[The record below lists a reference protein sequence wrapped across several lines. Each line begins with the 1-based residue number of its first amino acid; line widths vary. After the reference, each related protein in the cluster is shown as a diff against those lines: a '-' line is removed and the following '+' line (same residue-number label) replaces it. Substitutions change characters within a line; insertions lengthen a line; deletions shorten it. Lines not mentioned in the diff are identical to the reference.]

1 MTSNYKA
8 ALLLSVLC
16 VMGCAGTAPKEP
28 MPGNAGVHSLRFQP
42 VFESFGGT
50 LIKNRNLPK
59 GRIFAFRLKPGSLL
73 GGSLYGTVD
82 LQRISSTRDALT
94 LDLDSWM
101 PVAWDKALSVS
112 GARIRD
118 GVSIEPAET
127 RLAQVL
133 PLVYAEGSGPLGG
146 RFVGNH
152 SYFMDEGEQDADL
165 MYFDRACRLKGDYRQ
180 DVGRRAVTVDIEI
193 PGPGFYLL
201 SYVAGLGRDK
211 YWLVLTPFASSINLV
226 TRL

>member
-8 ALLLSVLC
+8 VLLLTVLC
-16 VMGCAGTAPKEP
+16 MTGCTATTRQEP
-28 MPGNAGVHSLRFQP
+28 TPENAGVHSLRFQP
-42 VFESFGGT
+42 VFETFGGA
-50 LIKNRNLPK
+50 LIKNSNLPK

-82 LQRISSTRDALT
+82 LQRVSSTRDKLA

-101 PVAWDKALSVS
+101 PFAWDKALPVS
-112 GARIRD
+112 GTRIRD
-118 GVSIEPAET
+118 GISIEPGDT

-133 PLVYAEGSGPLGG
+133 PLVYSEGSGPLGG
-146 RFVGNH
+146 RFVGSH

-165 MYFDRACRLKGDYRQ
+165 MYFDRACHLKGAYQ
-180 DVGRRAVTVDIEI
+180 QAVGKRTVTVDIEI

-201 SYVAGLGRDK
+201 SYVTGLGRDN
-211 YWLVLTPFASSINLV
+211 YWLVLSPFASTINLV
-226 TRL
+226 TKL